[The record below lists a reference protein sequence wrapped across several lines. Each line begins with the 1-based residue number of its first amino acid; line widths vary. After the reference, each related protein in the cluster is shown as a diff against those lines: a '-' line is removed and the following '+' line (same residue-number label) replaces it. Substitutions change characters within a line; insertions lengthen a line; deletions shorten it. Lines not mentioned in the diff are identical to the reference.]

1 MISPVAL
8 LAVAVLYASLSGTA
22 SAALQGLHGAEK
34 FYCDGFL
41 VSPGETREEVVEK
54 CGEPAWLD
62 VRGDEGAEEGSL
74 PRETEEWIYDFGHS
88 QLLEFLRFRNGR
100 LVTIRSGVH
109 GFGGSRGAD
118 CGYGTNLALGDS
130 KLEVVAKC
138 GEPTGGGTVGE
149 EPMPPE
155 GSDERRQELL
165 AKDQWMY
172 DFGPEKFVH
181 YLIFRHGRLMEIRS
195 GGFGR

>member
-118 CGYGTNLALGDS
+118 CGYGANLTLGDS

-155 GSDERRQELL
+155 GSEERRQELL

>member
-74 PRETEEWIYDFGHS
+74 PGETEEWIYDFGHS

-118 CGYGTNLALGDS
+118 CGYGANLTLGDS

-155 GSDERRQELL
+155 GSEERRQELL

>member
-1 MISPVAL
+1 MTIPPVL
-8 LAVAVLYASLSGTA
+8 LALAFLIPALPGNA
-22 SAALQGLHGAEK
+22 HAFLQGLHGTEK

-41 VSPGETREEVVEK
+41 VSPGEKREEVVEK
-54 CGEPAWLD
+54 CGEPAWRD
-62 VRGDEGAEEGSL
+62 VRADEGAEEGSL
-74 PRETEEWIYDFGHS
+74 PGATEEWIYDFGHS
-88 QLLEFLRFRNGR
+88 QLLEFLRFRDGR

-118 CGYGTNLALGDS
+118 CGYGANLTLGDS

-138 GEPTGGGTVGE
+138 GEPTGGGTAGK
-149 EPMPPE
+149 EPLPPE
-155 GSDERRQELL
+155 GSDQRRQELL
-165 AKDQWMY
+165 ARDQWVF